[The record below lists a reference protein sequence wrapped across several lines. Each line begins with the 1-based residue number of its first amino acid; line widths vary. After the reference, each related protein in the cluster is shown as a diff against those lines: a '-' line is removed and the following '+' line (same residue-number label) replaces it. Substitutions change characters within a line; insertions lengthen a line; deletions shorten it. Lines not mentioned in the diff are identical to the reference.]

1 MNTVSR
7 ISQIFLTRFAKAVVI
22 SFILLM
28 TGAVLCHYFTSN
40 LKQLGNARF
49 EQIHSVG
56 SQQVILQR
64 MIKDVIRLAKDSENE
79 SSYTQLDADLTRF
92 IQQQQVLLN
101 STLPGQTST
110 EILNRQISPL
120 IFELTQDISQVLSGS
135 QPAASR
141 LSFILIKEKR
151 LIPLLA
157 EYQST
162 LISEHQLFS
171 QRDQARQ
178 TIILTLIWLC
188 MGSLILFTWRH
199 PGNTAQHQLPVFAGT
214 EDNARQGEL
223 ESSSES
229 ELLLSKVGEVGKIG
243 GWHLNLK
250 TQELF
255 WTAETCAIH
264 EVEPGF
270 KPTLENAIEFYAPDA
285 RPQIRNAV
293 KRAINKGEPWDLKLP
308 FITAKG
314 RHIWV
319 RAQGE
324 LEYQNDQPVRL
335 VGAFQ
340 DITKEKQLEAEF
352 LLLQDHEYASRARL
366 EGIIRSAMEVSIITT
381 DHEGI
386 ITLFSP
392 GAERLLGYSA
402 KDMVGLKTPECIHL
416 PEEIQQRGDELSASL
431 GRNLEGFEVFVTLA
445 RHGDFDKREW
455 TYVCKDGSHRAV
467 ELTVTAIH
475 DQQNQIEGYL
485 GVAIDIT
492 EKKRQQDRLKE
503 TNQRIRHLIDALP
516 AAAYTCDNA
525 GLITYYNQAAVE
537 FWGRKPELNNPV
549 DRFCGSFKLYSTE
562 GLSIPHDEC
571 WMAVA
576 LRDSTIIHGKEIVV
590 ENEDGSRKTALA
602 HASPLLDTDGEIT
615 GAVNVLV
622 DISDR
627 ITLEKS
633 LRETTARLELCLKVL
648 DQHAIVAETEL
659 NGVIRHVNDMFCKVS
674 GFEREETIGQTHRI
688 VNSGFHPKEF
698 WQNVF
703 KTISTEGMW
712 QGEICNR
719 RKNGELYWLDTTIAA
734 MQDGDGQA
742 TGYLAIRND
751 ITELRLAQEAALAA
765 SHSKSEFL
773 ANMSHEIR
781 TPLTAIL
788 GYADLLRTDLK
799 FANSAGKREQAVKT
813 IREAGNHLLTV
824 INDILDLSKIE
835 AGKVDIEKSP
845 TQLFNI
851 LDHIESLLRPPAIEK
866 GVELITHIE
875 TPLPDVIETD
885 STRLRQILMNLVGN
899 AVKFTDRGCIQINV
913 KILEQN
919 ESRLL
924 QFDIEDSGPG
934 MSARQAAKMFLA
946 FSQADTSVT
955 RQHGGTGLG
964 LVISRKLARLM
975 GGEVSLAWTEPGKGT
990 CFRLLLPVS
999 ILPQTRYT
1007 TSRLQ
1012 DGHSNAETKVPAPA
1026 MKLPAHTRILLA
1038 EDGPDNQRLIS
1049 FLLNKMGAEVD
1060 VADNGVIA
1068 CQKFLEAETAN
1079 EPYDLLLTDM
1089 QMPEMDGYT
1098 LARNFRQSGATLPI
1112 IALTAHAMSDDR
1124 QKCLDAGCD
1133 DYLSKPI
1140 NSKNLGQT
1148 ILHWLILKAEKKIEP
1163 PSPS

>member
-1 MNTVSR
+1 MHTVSR
-7 ISQIFLTRFAKAVVI
+7 ISQILSSRSIRAAIFSIFLLMLGAGLCSYVI
-22 SFILLM
+22 SNYKRLE
-28 TGAVLCHYFTSN
+28 TS
-40 LKQLGNARF
+40 RF

-56 SQQVILQR
+56 SQQVVLNRITQN
-64 MIKDVIRLAKDSENE
+64 VIQLAKDPENE
-79 SSYTQLDADLTRF
+79 SSYTQLDSDLTRF
-92 IQQQQVLLN
+92 SHQHEELLHAKP
-101 STLPGQTST
+101 SEQASR
-110 EILNRQISPL
+110 EILTSQISPL
-120 IFELTQDISQVLSGS
+120 VLQLTRNVARVLSGS
-135 QPAASR
+135 QHANTVLRS
-141 LSFILIKEKR
+141 ILIEEKH
-151 LIPLLA
+151 LISFLA
-157 EYQST
+157 QYQSA
-162 LISEHQLFS
+162 LISEHQLLI
-171 QRDQARQ
+171 QRDQNQQAV
-178 TIILTLIWLC
+178 IISLIWIC
-188 MGSLILFTWRH
+188 TGSLIFFTWRYA
-199 PGNTAQHQLPVFAGT
+199 GNRNYPLYSLFSGSEAGAFPV
-214 EDNARQGEL
+214 EP
-223 ESSSES
+223 ESSTES

-264 EVEPGF
+264 EVEPDF
-270 KPTLENAIEFYAPDA
+270 KPTLENAIEFYTLDS
-285 RPQIRNAV
+285 RPQIQNAV
-293 KRAINKGEPWDLKLP
+293 KQAIKTGQPWDLKLP

-324 LEYQNDQPVRL
+324 LEYQNNEPVRL

-366 EGIIRSAMEVSIITT
+366 EGIIRSATEVSIITT
-381 DHEGI
+381 DPEGI

-402 KDMVGLKTPECIHL
+402 KEMIGLKTPSVIHL
-416 PEEIQQRGDELSASL
+416 TEELQQRSHELSATL
-431 GRNLEGFEVFVTLA
+431 GRKIENFEVFVTLA
-445 RHGDFDKREW
+445 KEGGFDKREW

-492 EKKRQQDRLKE
+492 EKKRQQDRLQE
-503 TNQRIRHLIDALP
+503 TNERIRHLIDALP
-516 AAAYTCDNA
+516 AAAYTCDNS
-525 GLITYYNQAAVE
+525 GLITYYNQAAVD
-537 FWGRKPELNNPV
+537 FWGRKPELNSPT
-549 DRFCGSFKLYSTE
+549 DRFCGSFKLFSIE
-562 GLSIPHDEC
+562 GVSIPHDEC

-576 LRDSTIIHGKEIVV
+576 LRDSRIIHGKEVVV
-590 ENEDGSRKTALA
+590 ECEDGSRKTALA
-602 HASPLLDTDGEIT
+602 HASPLLNTEGEIT

-622 DISDR
+622 DISER

-688 VNSGFHPKEF
+688 VNSGLHPKEF

-703 KTISTEGMW
+703 KTISTDGMW

-734 MQDGDGQA
+734 MQDGDGKA

-788 GYADLLRTDLK
+788 GYADLLRNDLE
-799 FANSAGKREQAVKT
+799 FARSKDKREQAVKT
-813 IREAGNHLLTV
+813 IQEAGNHLLTV

-835 AGKVDIEKSP
+835 AGKFEIEETP

-851 LDHIESLLRPPAIEK
+851 LDHIESLLRPPAIDK
-866 GVELITHIE
+866 GVELITRIE
-875 TPLPDVIETD
+875 TPLPDLIETD
-885 STRLRQILMNLVGN
+885 STRVRQILMNLVGN
-899 AVKFTDRGCIQINV
+899 AVKFTDKGRIQINV
-913 KILEQN
+913 TFLDEDNYRFLKIE
-919 ESRLL
+919 
-924 QFDIEDSGPG
+924 IVDSGPG
-934 MSARQAAKMFLA
+934 MSDRQAAKMFMA

-975 GGEVSLAWTEPGKGT
+975 GGDVSLAWTEPGKGT
-990 CFRLLLPVS
+990 CFRLMLPVRT
-999 ILPQTRYT
+999 LPETRYT
-1007 TSRLQ
+1007 TSRIQ
-1012 DGHSNAETKVPAPA
+1012 DGHEQTDKKSPKSSF
-1026 MKLPAHTRILLA
+1026 KLPAGTRVLLA

-1049 FLLNKMGAEVD
+1049 FLLKKMGADVD

-1068 CQKFLEAETAN
+1068 CRKFLEAETAD

-1098 LARNFRQSGATLPI
+1098 LARKFRESGATLPI

-1133 DYLSKPI
+1133 DYLSKPL
-1140 NSKNLGQT
+1140 NSRILGQT
-1148 ILHWLILKAEKKIEP
+1148 ILHWLILKTEKKLEP
-1163 PSPS
+1163 PSTS

>member
-1 MNTVSR
+1 MHTVSW
-7 ISQIFLTRFAKAVVI
+7 ISQVLSTRFAQAAVF
-22 SFILLM
+22 SFILM
-28 TGAVLCHYFTSN
+28 IVGAGLCSFSTSN
-40 LKQLGNARF
+40 LKQLENTRF
-49 EQIHSVG
+49 EQIQTAG
-56 SQQVILQR
+56 AQQLVLHR
-64 MIKDVIRLAKDSENE
+64 MIKDVILLAKDSDYE
-79 SSYTQLDADLTRF
+79 SSYTQLDADLERF
-92 IQQQQVLLN
+92 TQQQQSLLN
-101 STLPGQTST
+101 SSLSEQPST
-110 EILNRQISPL
+110 KLLKHQISPL
-120 IFELTQDISQVLSGS
+120 TSQVSRDILLVLSGKR
-135 QPAASR
+135 PAAAMLNS
-141 LSFILIKEKR
+141 ILKEEKG
-151 LIPLLA
+151 LIPVLE
-157 EYQST
+157 EYQSE
-162 LISEHQLFS
+162 LKSEHRFLS
-171 QRDQARQ
+171 SRDQERQ
-178 TIILTLIWLC
+178 TMNLSLIWLC
-188 MGSLILFTWRH
+188 MGTLILLVWWYARKAT
-199 PGNTAQHQLPVFAGT
+199 QDQYHQQSGT
-214 EDNARQGEL
+214 EYQHLQAEL
-223 ESSSES
+223 ESNAES

-264 EVEPGF
+264 EVEPDF

-285 RPQIRNAV
+285 RPQIQNAV
-293 KRAINKGEPWDLKLP
+293 KDAINTGQPWDLKLP

-314 RHIWV
+314 RHLWV

-324 LEYQNDQPVRL
+324 LEYQNNKPARL

-366 EGIIRSAMEVSIITT
+366 EGIIRSATEVSIITT

-402 KDMVGLKTPECIHL
+402 KEMIGIKTPSIFHL
-416 PEEIQQRGDELSASL
+416 PEEVQERGVELSERL
-431 GRNLEGFEVFVTLA
+431 GRKIENFEVFVALA
-445 RHGDFDKREW
+445 KEGGFDKREW
-455 TYVCKDGSHRAV
+455 TYVCKDGSQRSV
-467 ELTVTAIH
+467 ELTVTSIH
-475 DQQNQIEGYL
+475 DQQKQIEGYL

-492 EKKRQQDRLKE
+492 EKKRQQDRLQE
-503 TNQRIRHLIDALP
+503 TNERIRHLIDALP
-516 AAAYTCDNA
+516 AAAYTCDNS
-525 GLITYYNQAAVE
+525 GLITYYNQAAVD
-537 FWGRKPELNNPV
+537 FWGRKPRLNSPV

-562 GLSIPHDEC
+562 GVPIPHEDC

-576 LRDSTIIHGKEIVV
+576 LRDSTTIHGKEIVV
-590 ENEDGSRKTALA
+590 ECEDGSRKTALA
-602 HASPLLDTDGEIT
+602 HASPLLNTEGQIT

-622 DISDR
+622 DISER

-674 GFEREETIGQTHRI
+674 GYEREETIGQTHRI

-734 MQDGDGQA
+734 MQDGEGKA

-788 GYADLLRTDLK
+788 GFAELLRNDHE
-799 FANSAGKREQAVKT
+799 FASSAGKREQAVKT
-813 IREAGNHLLTV
+813 IQEAGNHLLTV

-835 AGKVDIEKSP
+835 AGKVEIEKTP

-851 LDHIESLLRPPAIEK
+851 LDHIESLLRPPAIDK
-866 GVELITHIE
+866 GVELITRIE
-875 TPLPDVIETD
+875 TPLPDLIEAD
-885 STRLRQILMNLVGN
+885 PTRLRQILMNLVGN
-899 AVKFTDRGCIQINV
+899 AVKFTDKGRIQIKV
-913 KILEQN
+913 KILEEN
-919 ESRLL
+919 ESRFLK
-924 QFDIEDSGPG
+924 FDIEDSGPG
-934 MSARQAAKMFLA
+934 MSDRQAAKMFMA

-975 GGEVSLAWTEPGKGT
+975 GGDVSLAWTEPGKGT
-990 CFRLLLPVS
+990 CFRLMLPVCT
-999 ILPQTRYT
+999 LPETRYT

-1012 DGHSNAETKVPAPA
+1012 DGHEQTDKNSPAA
-1026 MKLPAHTRILLA
+1026 SIKLPAHTRILLA

-1049 FLLNKMGAEVD
+1049 FLLKKMGADVD

-1068 CQKFLEAETAN
+1068 CQKFLEAETAD

-1098 LARNFRQSGATLPI
+1098 LARNFRESGATLPI

-1140 NSKNLGQT
+1140 NSKILGQT

-1163 PSPS
+1163 PSHS

>member
-1 MNTVSR
+1 M
-7 ISQIFLTRFAKAVVI
+7 
-22 SFILLM
+22 
-28 TGAVLCHYFTSN
+28 
-40 LKQLGNARF
+40 
-49 EQIHSVG
+49 
-56 SQQVILQR
+56 
-64 MIKDVIRLAKDSENE
+64 
-79 SSYTQLDADLTRF
+79 
-92 IQQQQVLLN
+92 
-101 STLPGQTST
+101 
-110 EILNRQISPL
+110 
-120 IFELTQDISQVLSGS
+120 
-135 QPAASR
+135 
-141 LSFILIKEKR
+141 
-151 LIPLLA
+151 
-157 EYQST
+157 
-162 LISEHQLFS
+162 
-171 QRDQARQ
+171 
-178 TIILTLIWLC
+178 
-188 MGSLILFTWRH
+188 
-199 PGNTAQHQLPVFAGT
+199 
-214 EDNARQGEL
+214 
-223 ESSSES
+223 
-229 ELLLSKVGEVGKIG
+229 
-243 GWHLNLK
+243 
-250 TQELF
+250 
-255 WTAETCAIH
+255 
-264 EVEPGF
+264 
-270 KPTLENAIEFYAPDA
+270 
-285 RPQIRNAV
+285 
-293 KRAINKGEPWDLKLP
+293 
-308 FITAKG
+308 
-314 RHIWV
+314 
-319 RAQGE
+319 
-324 LEYQNDQPVRL
+324 
-335 VGAFQ
+335 
-340 DITKEKQLEAEF
+340 
-352 LLLQDHEYASRARL
+352 
-366 EGIIRSAMEVSIITT
+366 
-381 DHEGI
+381 
-386 ITLFSP
+386 
-392 GAERLLGYSA
+392 
-402 KDMVGLKTPECIHL
+402 
-416 PEEIQQRGDELSASL
+416 
-431 GRNLEGFEVFVTLA
+431 
-445 RHGDFDKREW
+445 
-455 TYVCKDGSHRAV
+455 
-467 ELTVTAIH
+467 
-475 DQQNQIEGYL
+475 
-485 GVAIDIT
+485 
-492 EKKRQQDRLKE
+492 
-503 TNQRIRHLIDALP
+503 
-516 AAAYTCDNA
+516 
-525 GLITYYNQAAVE
+525 
-537 FWGRKPELNNPV
+537 
-549 DRFCGSFKLYSTE
+549 
-562 GLSIPHDEC
+562 
-571 WMAVA
+571 
-576 LRDSTIIHGKEIVV
+576 
-590 ENEDGSRKTALA
+590 
-602 HASPLLDTDGEIT
+602 
-615 GAVNVLV
+615 
-622 DISDR
+622 
-627 ITLEKS
+627 
-633 LRETTARLELCLKVL
+633 
-648 DQHAIVAETEL
+648 
-659 NGVIRHVNDMFCKVS
+659 IRHVNDMFCKVS

-698 WQNVF
+698 WHNVF

-788 GYADLLRTDLK
+788 GYADLLRNDLE

-813 IREAGNHLLTV
+813 IQEAGNHLLTV

-835 AGKVDIEKSP
+835 AGKVEIEKSP

-866 GVELITHIE
+866 GVELNTRIE
-875 TPLPDVIETD
+875 TPLPDLIETD

-913 KILEQN
+913 KILEQH

-1012 DGHSNAETKVPAPA
+1012 DGHSNAETNVPAPVF
-1026 MKLPAHTRILLA
+1026 KLPAHTRILLA

-1140 NSKNLGQT
+1140 NSKILGQT